1 MERARVAD
9 PALGRKEAAV
19 SGERDQDRHEG
30 GLDIRWQWLILI
42 GIAGFVIWLLKPV
55 LAPFVLAA
63 LFAYL
68 GDPIADRLEK
78 RMPRPVAVSLVFLVM
93 IVVVV
98 GILLVLVPFI
108 ERQIS
113 NFLAQLPTWIDWFQ
127 TKAAPWLEQHFGV
140 STDVLDTQKLIGV
153 LQDNWKEAGGFATTV
168 IAKVSKSGLT
178 IVGWALNIV
187 MIPVVAF
194 YLLRDWDIMVAR
206 IHALVPRSIEPVVTR
221 LARES
226 DEVLG
231 AFLRGQL
238 SVMVVLG
245 IIYGVGLWIAGISV
259 GPLIGMIAGLISFVP
274 YLGAITGVVMGL
286 IAALVQYQDWQH
298 VAYVAIV
305 FVIGQTLEGY
315 VLVPRLVGEKIGLH
329 PVAVIFAVLA
339 GGELFGFVG
348 VLLALPVASV
358 VMVLLRYAHERYTA
372 SEFYRA
378 PDQEPV
384 ILVVGGENAD
394 ASVVVVEKPTPPS
407 EGS

>member
-1 MERARVAD
+1 VTENR
-9 PALGRKEAAV
+9 
-19 SGERDQDRHEG
+19 
-30 GLDIRWQWLILI
+30 LDIRWQWLILI
-42 GIAGFVIWLLKPV
+42 AIAGFVIWLLKPV
-55 LAPFVLAA
+55 LAPFLLAA

-78 RMPRPVAVSLVFLVM
+78 HMPRQVAVSLVFLVM
-93 IVVVV
+93 IIVVVA
-98 GILLVLVPFI
+98 ILLVLVPFI

-127 TKAAPWLEQHFGV
+127 TRAAPWLEQHFGV
-140 STDVLDTQKLIGV
+140 STDVLDTQRLIGV

-194 YLLRDWDIMVAR
+194 YLLRDWDIMVGR

-238 SVMVVLG
+238 SVMIVLG
-245 IIYGVGLWIAGISV
+245 VIYGAGLWIAGLSV

-274 YLGAITGVVMGL
+274 YLGAITGVLMGL
-286 IAALVQYQDWQH
+286 VAAIVQYQDWQH
-298 VAYVAIV
+298 VIYVAIV
-305 FVIGQTLEGY
+305 FAIGQTLEGY

-339 GGELFGFVG
+339 GGELFGFLG

-358 VMVLLRYAHERYTA
+358 VMVLLRYAYTRYRA
-372 SEFYRA
+372 SELYRSSE
-378 PDQEPV
+378 EPV
-384 ILVVGGENAD
+384 IVVVGAEAASGEEI
-394 ASVVVVEKPTPPS
+394 VVAERIPDDVRPPR
-407 EGS
+407 EGA

>member
-1 MERARVAD
+1 MAD
-9 PALGRKEAAV
+9 PARGRTERAV
-19 SGERDQDRHEG
+19 SERRSEA

-78 RMPRPVAVSLVFLVM
+78 RMPRAVAVSLVFLVM

-98 GILLVLVPFI
+98 AIMLVLVPFI

-127 TKAAPWLEQHFGV
+127 TRAAPWLEAHFGI
-140 STDVLDTQKLIGV
+140 STDVLDTQQVIGV
-153 LQDNWKEAGGFATTV
+153 LQNNWKEAGGFATTV

-194 YLLRDWDIMVAR
+194 YLLRDWDIMVDR

-245 IIYGVGLWIAGISV
+245 VIYGVGLWMVGISV

-274 YLGAITGVVMGL
+274 YLGAITGVLMGI

-305 FVIGQTLEGY
+305 FAVGQTLEGY

-372 SEFYRA
+372 SELYRA
-378 PDQEPV
+378 SDEPV
-384 ILVVGGENAD
+384 IVVVGGENAVPEP
-394 ASVVVVEKPTPPS
+394 SIVVVERPAPPP

>member
-1 MERARVAD
+1 VNERRNE
-9 PALGRKEAAV
+9 P
-19 SGERDQDRHEG
+19 

-93 IVVVV
+93 IIVVVA
-98 GILLVLVPFI
+98 ILLVLVPFI

-113 NFLAQLPTWIDWFQ
+113 NFLAQLPSWINWFQ
-127 TKAAPWLEQHFGV
+127 TKAAPWLEQHLGV
-140 STDVLDTQKLIGV
+140 STDVLDTQRLISV

-194 YLLRDWDIMVAR
+194 YLLRDWDIMVDR

-245 IIYGVGLWIAGISV
+245 VIYGVGLWMVGISI

-274 YLGAITGVVMGL
+274 YLGAITGVLMGV
-286 IAALVQYQDWQH
+286 IAAIVQYQDWQH

-305 FVIGQTLEGY
+305 FAIGQTLEGY

-372 SEFYRA
+372 SELYRA
-378 PDQEPV
+378 SDEPV
-384 ILVVGGENAD
+384 IVVVGAES
-394 ASVVVVEKPTPPS
+394 ASESRAPEPAIVVVERPSSPPD
-407 EGS
+407 GS